1 MYQLQS
7 SISDTQKYKNACQMA
22 ALNDFYFNF
31 FRNNSDYTEILEHVS
46 EDQGKLYKQYLDAN
60 FPEYLSKLEKFKEND
75 TYGSPAVF
83 NYEGIGK
90 ISPTTLRYIKVLS
103 DLKQLCGSLENF
115 NIIEIGVGYG
125 GQCKVISD
133 FFNIQNYY
141 LIDLDESLN
150 LAEKYLNKL
159 NVKNVKV
166 VRPNEIVSLDK
177 KFDLIISNYAFT
189 EISRSIQ
196 EFYLNNILL
205 KSTHGYITCNF
216 ISKDWRIDSYSL
228 QELEQKLSNFNTKRA
243 EEFPLTHKDNLI
255 LCW

>member
-1 MYQLQS
+1 M
-7 SISDTQKYKNACQMA
+7 
-22 ALNDFYFNF
+22 
-31 FRNNSDYTEILEHVS
+31 
-46 EDQGKLYKQYLDAN
+46 KL
-60 FPEYLSKLEKFKEND
+60 
-75 TYGSPAVF
+75 
-83 NYEGIGK
+83 
-90 ISPTTLRYIKVLS
+90 KVLS
-103 DLKQLCGSLENF
+103 DLKQLCGSLDNF

-125 GQCKVISD
+125 GQCKIISD

-141 LIDLDESLN
+141 LVDLDESLN

-166 VRPNEIVSLDK
+166 VRPSEIARLDK

-216 ISKDWRIDSYSL
+216 II
-228 QELEQKLSNFNTKRA
+228 
-243 EEFPLTHKDNLI
+243 I
-255 LCW
+255 I